1 MKTCR
6 DLMTADPVCCLPSNK
21 VKKAAKKMKRHN
33 VGSIPVID
41 NKENRTLLGIVTDR
55 DLAMKVIGK
64 GRKAKAT
71 KVKDVMSRTVVTCS
85 PDDTVQQAFDA
96 MSAHQVRRIVIVD
109 EGNRV
114 LGIISQ
120 ADVATR
126 ISQPDATAEVLK
138 EISQPE
144 A

>member
-1 MKTCR
+1 METCKE
-6 DLMTADPVCCLPSNK
+6 LMTADPVCCSPSDK
-21 VKKAAKKMKRHN
+21 VKKAAKKMKKHN

-41 NKENRTLLGIVTDR
+41 NKKSRQLIGIVTDR

-64 GRKAKAT
+64 GREAKAT
-71 KVKDVMSRTVVTCS
+71 KVKDVMSRKVVTCS
-85 PDDTVQQAFDA
+85 PEDTVQQAFDA
-96 MSAHQVRRIVIVD
+96 MSTHQLRRIVIVD
-109 EGNRV
+109 EVNAV
-114 LGIISQ
+114 QGIISQ

-138 EISQPE
+138 DISQPK

>member
-1 MKTCR
+1 
-6 DLMTADPVCCLPSNK
+6 MTADPICCLPTNK
-21 VKKAAKKMKRHN
+21 VKKAARKMKQHN

-41 NKENRTLLGIVTDR
+41 NKETRQLIGIITDR

-64 GRKAKAT
+64 GRKVKAT
-71 KVKDVMSRTVVTCS
+71 KVKDVMSRKVVTCN

-96 MSAHQVRRIVIVD
+96 MSANQVRRIVIVD
-109 EGNRV
+109 EVNRV

-120 ADVATR
+120 ADIATR

-138 EISQPE
+138 DISQPK